1 MSTTNYTKQSILVNC
16 FPSVLDTL
24 PKDIVANEQYL
35 NGQGIIEI
43 NINGVEGINNEKEL
57 LEFYNIDQ
65 DEIIEVI
72 YE

>member
-16 FPSVLDTL
+16 YRSVLDTL
-24 PKDIVANEQYL
+24 PENVVWNEQYSK
-35 NGQGIIEI
+35 GECIIEI
-43 NINGVEGINNEKEL
+43 NINGVEGINNEEEL

-65 DEIIEVI
+65 STIREVI

>member
-65 DEIIEVI
+65 DEIIEVN

>member
-16 FPSVLDTL
+16 FPTVLDTL
-24 PKDIVANEQYL
+24 PKNIVANEQYL
-35 NGQGIIEI
+35 NGQAIIEI
-43 NINGVEGINNEKEL
+43 SINGVEGINNEEEL

>member
-16 FPSVLDTL
+16 IPTVLDTL
-24 PKDIVANEQYL
+24 PKGIVWYDTYPDGEHFVTL
-35 NGQGIIEI
+35 NIE
-43 NINGVEGINNEKEL
+43 GVEGINNEDEL